1 MPFINGGEIIM
12 SGEGKPGERIRTYR
26 ERLGMTVD
34 VLGRQSGVDA
44 GVIAAIESGDVYPVL
59 GVMLKLARALG
70 QRLGTFMDDQ
80 YCADPI
86 ITRADERAADR
97 ISHKSGAADG
107 FEYFP
112 LSSGKT
118 DRHIEPFYIEIAE
131 NANPQLSTHEGEELI
146 IVITGEVE
154 LVFGGERYLLQ
165 AGDSAHYNSVVP
177 HIVKSVGGRPAGIYG
192 IVFTPF

>member
-1 MPFINGGEIIM
+1 M
-12 SGEGKPGERIRTYR
+12 SGEGKLGERIRTYR

-34 VLGRQSGVDA
+34 VLEQQSGVDA
-44 GVIAAIESGDVYPVL
+44 GVIKAVESGDVYPVL
-59 GVMLKLARALG
+59 GVLLKLSRALG

-80 YCADPI
+80 YCPDPI

-97 ISHKSGAADG
+97 ISHRSGGAGG

-118 DRHIEPFYIEIAE
+118 DRHMEPFYIEIAVNS
-131 NANPQLSTHEGEELI
+131 NAQLSSHEGEELI
-146 IVITGEVE
+146 IVIMGEVD
-154 LVFGGERYLLQ
+154 LIYGGERYLLR

-177 HIVKSVGGRPAGIYG
+177 HIVKAGGDCSASIYG
-192 IVFTPF
+192 VVFTPF

>member
-1 MPFINGGEIIM
+1 M
-12 SGEGKPGERIRTYR
+12 SGEGKLGDRIRAYR

-34 VLGRQSGVDA
+34 MLSQQSGVDA
-44 GVIAAIESGDVYPVL
+44 GVINAIESGDVYPVL
-59 GVMLKLARALG
+59 GVLLKLSRALG

-80 YCADPI
+80 YHIDPI
-86 ITRADERAADR
+86 ITRADERSADR
-97 ISHKSGAADG
+97 ISHKAGASGG

-118 DRHIEPFYIEIAE
+118 DRHMEPFYIEITADS
-131 NANPQLSTHEGEELI
+131 NPQLSSHEGEELI

-154 LVFGGERYLLQ
+154 LVYGGESHLLR
-165 AGDSAHYNSVVP
+165 AGDSAHYNSVVT
-177 HIVKSVGGRPAGIYG
+177 HIVKTAGDSSASIYG

>member
-1 MPFINGGEIIM
+1 
-12 SGEGKPGERIRTYR
+12 
-26 ERLGMTVD
+26 MTAD
-34 VLGRQSGVDA
+34 VLEQQSGVDK

-59 GVMLKLARALG
+59 GVMLKLSRALG

-80 YCADPI
+80 YRPDPI
-86 ITRADERAADR
+86 ITRADERASDR
-97 ISHKSGAADG
+97 ISHRAGGVGG

-118 DRHIEPFYIEIAE
+118 DRHMEPFYIEIAG
-131 NANPQLSTHEGEELI
+131 NANPQISTHEGEELI

-154 LVFGGERYLLQ
+154 LTHGGERHLLK

-177 HIVKSVGGRPAGIYG
+177 HVVKSVGGSSASIYG
-192 IVFTPF
+192 VVFTPF

>member
-1 MPFINGGEIIM
+1 M
-12 SGEGKPGERIRTYR
+12 SGEGKLGDRIQAYR
-26 ERLGMTVD
+26 ERLGMTVE
-34 VLGRQSGVDA
+34 VLGQQSGVDA
-44 GVIAAIESGDVYPVL
+44 DVIKAIESGDVYPVL
-59 GVMLKLARALG
+59 GVMLKLSRALG

-80 YCADPI
+80 YHPDPI
-86 ITRADERAADR
+86 IMRAGERAADR
-97 ISHKSGAADG
+97 ISHRAGGAGG

-118 DRHIEPFYIEIAE
+118 DRHMEPFYIEIAGDSK
-131 NANPQLSTHEGEELI
+131 AQLSTHEGEELI

-154 LVFGGERYLLQ
+154 LVFGDGKHLLK

-177 HIVKSVGGRPAGIYG
+177 HIVKSVGDSPASIYG

>member
-1 MPFINGGEIIM
+1 M
-12 SGEGKPGERIRTYR
+12 SGEGKLGERIRTYR
-26 ERLGMTVD
+26 ERLGMTLD
-34 VLGRQSGVDA
+34 VLGQQSGVDA

-59 GVMLKLARALG
+59 GVMLKLSRALG

-80 YCADPI
+80 YCPDPI
-86 ITRADERAADR
+86 IMRAAERAADR
-97 ISHKSGAADG
+97 ISHKAGAAGG

-118 DRHIEPFYIEIAE
+118 DRHMEPFYIEIAE
-131 NANPQLSTHEGEELI
+131 SSNQQLSTHEGEELI

-154 LVFGGERYLLQ
+154 LVYGGERHLLQ

-177 HIVKSVGGRPAGIYG
+177 HIVKTVGERTASIYG
-192 IVFTPF
+192 VVFTPF

>member
-1 MPFINGGEIIM
+1 M
-12 SGEGKPGERIRTYR
+12 SGEGKLGERIKTYR

-34 VLGRQSGVDA
+34 VLEQQSGVSAD
-44 GVIAAIESGDVYPVL
+44 VITAIESGDVYPVL
-59 GVMLKLARALG
+59 GVMLKLSRSLG

-80 YCADPI
+80 YCPDPI

-97 ISHKSGAADG
+97 ISHKAGAAGG
-107 FEYFP
+107 FDYFP

-118 DRHIEPFYIEIAE
+118 DRHMEPFYIEIAE

-146 IVITGEVE
+146 IVVSGEVE
-154 LVFGGERYLLQ
+154 LIFGGECYLLE

-177 HIVKSVGGRPAGIYG
+177 HIVKSAGDRPASIYG

>member
-1 MPFINGGEIIM
+1 MA
-12 SGEGKPGERIRTYR
+12 GEGKLGERMRGYR

-34 VLGRQSGVDA
+34 VLAQQSCVDA
-44 GVIAAIESGDVYPVL
+44 GVINAIESGDVYPVL
-59 GVMLKLARALG
+59 GVLLKLSRALG

-80 YCADPI
+80 YHPDPI
-86 ITRADERAADR
+86 ITRAGERAADR
-97 ISHKSGAADG
+97 ISHRAGGVGG

-112 LSSGKT
+112 LSNGKT
-118 DRHIEPFYIEIAE
+118 DRHMEPFYIEIA
-131 NANPQLSTHEGEELI
+131 ADSKPQLSSHEGEELI

-154 LVFGGERYLLQ
+154 LVYGGENHLLR

-177 HIVKSVGGRPAGIYG
+177 HIVKSAGDCSAGIYG

>member
-1 MPFINGGEIIM
+1 M
-12 SGEGKPGERIRTYR
+12 SGEGKLGERIRTYR
-26 ERLGMTVD
+26 ERLGMTVG
-34 VLGRQSGVDA
+34 VLSQQSGVDN

-59 GVMLKLARALG
+59 GVMIKLSRALG

-80 YCADPI
+80 YRPDPI
-86 ITRADERAADR
+86 IMRAGERASDR
-97 ISHKSGAADG
+97 ISHRAGGAGG

-118 DRHIEPFYIEIAE
+118 DRHMEPFYIEIAG
-131 NANPQLSTHEGEELI
+131 NANAQLSTHEGEELI

-154 LVFGGERYLLQ
+154 LMYGGERHLLQ

-177 HIVKSVGGRPAGIYG
+177 HIVKSVGDSPASIYG
-192 IVFTPF
+192 VVFTPF

>member
-1 MPFINGGEIIM
+1 M
-12 SGEGKPGERIRTYR
+12 SGEGKLGERIRTYR
-26 ERLGMTVD
+26 ERLGMTLD
-34 VLGRQSGVDA
+34 VLGQQSGVDA

-59 GVMLKLARALG
+59 GVMLKLSRALG

-80 YCADPI
+80 YCPDPI
-86 ITRADERAADR
+86 IMRAADRAADR
-97 ISHKSGAADG
+97 ISHKAGAAGG

-118 DRHIEPFYIEIAE
+118 DRHMEPFYIEIAE
-131 NANPQLSTHEGEELI
+131 NNNPQLSTHEGEELI

-154 LVFGGERYLLQ
+154 LVYGDERCLLR

-177 HIVKSVGGRPAGIYG
+177 HVVKTVGERPASIYG
-192 IVFTPF
+192 VVFTPF